1 VLTIAEESTAWPGVS
16 RPTYTGGLGFSLKWN
31 MGWMNDTLRFMR
43 HDPVHRQYHHDELT
57 FSLIYAFHENFLLP
71 LSHDEV
77 VHGKGALLA
86 QMPGDDWQKFANLR
100 LLYAYMWCHPG
111 KKLLFMGGEFGQWS
125 EWNYDGGL
133 DWGLL
138 QWDGHRG
145 LSRAVTDLNRLLREK
160 PALHEIDFDPRGFEW
175 IDCHDWQNSV
185 IAFLRR
191 SRDSERFLLVCCNFT
206 PVVRRDYRV
215 GVPVAGSYREV
226 FNGDSAWYG
235 GGNVG
240 NGGEIRSQPVPRHG
254 REHSLSLTLPPLAA
268 IVLELA

>member
-1 VLTIAEESTAWPGVS
+1 MVKPAGIPTAHAAAGGDSLYARARATRPFVGVVS
-16 RPTYTGGLGFSLKWN
+16 RLDLPVSGVVVFAKTSAAAAALAEQFRERTVTKEYAAVVEG
-31 MGWMNDTLRFMR
+31 RF
-43 HDPVHRQYHHDELT
+43 P
-57 FSLIYAFHENFLLP
+57 AP
-71 LSHDEV
+71 L
-77 VHGKGALLA
+77 
-86 QMPGDDWQKFANLR
+86 
-100 LLYAYMWCHPG
+100 
-111 KKLLFMGGEFGQWS
+111 GQWV

-145 LSRAVTDLNRLLREK
+145 LSRAVADLNRLLREK

-175 IDCHDWQNSV
+175 IDCHDWRNSV

-191 SRDSERFLLVCCNFT
+191 SRDSGQFLLVCCNFT

-215 GVPVAGSYREV
+215 GVPVAGGYREV